1 MSRRTEGSA
10 LSAGVSASVSL
21 SGTGAGAF
29 GQRELTLPL
38 ITAETPVEFRALL
51 GEIRKAA
58 GGMSFGQIAAKT
70 RMARSTAFALTDT
83 KRLGMPT
90 RDLVILY
97 VTACG
102 LSKEQVGEV
111 AALWDE
117 LDAKPVKIVEESL
130 AEPLPVEVEAEIVP
144 MRTAPAPLVPV
155 PRRAP
160 RRRATAEVVL
170 RALRSDHENR
180 RALRLLWPLAFVV
193 SVLIA
198 GLTVIAVF
206 VPGAAQALGTFF
218 AIAAVLGFVIALMAA
233 RVRLDKQMTD
243 RRRQATAVSRAPDA

>member
-1 MSRRTEGSA
+1 MSRRSEGSA
-10 LSAGVSASVSL
+10 LSAGVAASVSL

-29 GQRELTLPL
+29 GQRELKLPL
-38 ITAETPVEFRALL
+38 IAAETPVEFRALL

-83 KRLGMPT
+83 KRLGLPT

-102 LSKEQVGEV
+102 LSKQQVGEV
-111 AALWDE
+111 AELWDE
-117 LDAKPVKIVEESL
+117 LDAKPVKTVEESL
-130 AEPLPVEVEAEIVP
+130 AKPLPVEVEAEIVP

-155 PRRAP
+155 RRRTPRRGT
-160 RRRATAEVVL
+160 TAEVVL
-170 RALRSDHENR
+170 RALRSDRENR
-180 RALRLLWPLAFVV
+180 RALRLLWPLAFVA

-198 GLTVIAVF
+198 GLTVIAVI

-218 AIAAVLGFVIALMAA
+218 AVTTAVGIVIGLMVA
-233 RVRLDKQMTD
+233 RVRFD
-243 RRRQATAVSRAPDA
+243 RQLAERRGEAAGASRPPGA